1 MMPRAAHTTSRNTP
15 LLDVL
20 DRVLAKG
27 IVISYDIDVSILGLR
42 AIEIDG
48 NVIVQS
54 LESYVEMDEA
64 TPQPAGNSTALI
76 TAVDEYLRRLPPQA
90 IEG

>member
-1 MMPRAAHTTSRNTP
+1 MTPRAAHATSRNTP

-27 IVISYDIDVSILGLR
+27 IIICYDIHVSILGLR

-48 NVIVQS
+48 NVIVRS
-54 LESYVEMDEA
+54 LEAYVELNEA
-64 TPQPAGNSTALI
+64 TPEPAGNSKALI
-76 TAVDEYLRRLPPQA
+76 TAVDEYLRRLPPHA